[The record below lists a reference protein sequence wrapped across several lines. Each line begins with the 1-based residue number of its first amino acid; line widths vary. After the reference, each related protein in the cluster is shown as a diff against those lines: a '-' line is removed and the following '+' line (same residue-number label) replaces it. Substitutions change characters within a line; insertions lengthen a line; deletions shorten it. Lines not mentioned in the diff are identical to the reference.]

1 MNEDLLENVTDI
13 DVPILSATAKY
24 KKHPSIQASKHPS
37 ILTIKEKT
45 KIQNQFCFKH
55 SKRNYKR

>member
-13 DVPILSATAKY
+13 DVPILSATEKY
-24 KKHPSIQASKHPS
+24 KRHPS